1 MKVKALDHEH
11 GLQLGI
17 PSAVRVDRV
26 KGCKVE
32 RSRHRPIFAVPS
44 WLCLVVAAL
53 ASVIAAPAAD
63 AAPMNK
69 CVINGTITYQQA
81 PCPSTQPR
89 KDPTLE
95 ELNAAEKARRAA
107 AASAAEP
114 TRRETVPVP
123 TARSSRFSCD
133 GRTRCTQMR
142 SCEEAKFFLDHCP
155 GVQMDGD
162 HDGIPS
168 EQQWCH

>member
-1 MKVKALDHEH
+1 
-11 GLQLGI
+11 
-17 PSAVRVDRV
+17 
-26 KGCKVE
+26 
-32 RSRHRPIFAVPS
+32 
-44 WLCLVVAAL
+44 
-53 ASVIAAPAAD
+53 
-63 AAPMNK
+63 MNK
-69 CVINGTITYQQA
+69 CLINGTVTYQQA
-81 PCPSTQPR
+81 PCPSSQPR

-107 AASAAEP
+107 AASAAASA
-114 TRRETVPVP
+114 RRETAPVP
-123 TARSSRFSCD
+123 ATTPSRFSCD

-162 HDGIPS
+162 GDGIPC

>member
-1 MKVKALDHEH
+1 
-11 GLQLGI
+11 
-17 PSAVRVDRV
+17 
-26 KGCKVE
+26 
-32 RSRHRPIFAVPS
+32 
-44 WLCLVVAAL
+44 
-53 ASVIAAPAAD
+53 
-63 AAPMNK
+63 MNK
-69 CVINGTITYQQA
+69 CHINGTVTYQQA

-107 AASAAEP
+107 AASAAAAN
-114 TRRETVPVP
+114 RRETAPVP
-123 TARSSRFSCD
+123 AATSSRFSCD

-162 HDGIPS
+162 HDGIPC

>member
-1 MKVKALDHEH
+1 MQVPPTFAYGGGIRRHCFWVRLRPLFAGIALIIDAA
-11 GLQLGI
+11 
-17 PSAVRVDRV
+17 SA
-26 KGCKVE
+26 G
-32 RSRHRPIFAVPS
+32 
-44 WLCLVVAAL
+44 
-53 ASVIAAPAAD
+53 AAPL
-63 AAPMNK
+63 NK
-69 CVINGTITYQQA
+69 CLINGTVTYQQA

-107 AASAAEP
+107 AASAAAP
-114 TRRETVPVP
+114 TRRETAPAP
-123 TARSSRFSCD
+123 AATSSRFSCD
-133 GRTRCTQMR
+133 GRTRCMQMR

-162 HDGIPS
+162 GDGIPC

>member
-1 MKVKALDHEH
+1 MQVNFSGALGRLH
-11 GLQLGI
+11 LACLAMTLA
-17 PSAVRVDRV
+17 S
-26 KGCKVE
+26 
-32 RSRHRPIFAVPS
+32 SPIG
-44 WLCLVVAAL
+44 VAA
-53 ASVIAAPAAD
+53 APL
-63 AAPMNK
+63 NK
-69 CVINGTITYQQA
+69 CLINGTVTYQQA

-107 AASAAEP
+107 AASAAAAN
-114 TRRETVPVP
+114 RRGTAPVP
-123 TARSSRFSCD
+123 AATSSRFGCD

-142 SCEEAKFFLDHCP
+142 SCEEAKYFLDHCP

-162 HDGIPS
+162 GDGVPC

>member
-1 MKVKALDHEH
+1 MSM
-11 GLQLGI
+11 GLQRGI
-17 PSAVRVDRV
+17 ASAGRVDRMT
-26 KGCKVE
+26 GCRGE
-32 RSRHRPIFAVPS
+32 RSRSCQVFPALS
-44 WLCLVVAAL
+44 WLRL
-53 ASVIAAPAAD
+53 AIAFVTLFMAAPAAD
-63 AAPMNK
+63 AASMNK
-69 CVINGTITYQQA
+69 CVINGTVTYQQA

-107 AASAAEP
+107 AASAAAP
-114 TRRETVPVP
+114 TRRETAPVP
-123 TARSSRFSCD
+123 AATSSRFSCD

-162 HDGIPS
+162 HDGIPC